1 MDMVNIRLQTTP
13 KAAINSD
20 TSSSYNDSCYGSSEM
35 DVCHHPPPPP
45 LPPSQPP
52 HSTNRLT
59 GKILLSSDE
68 KYIIL
73 CKETPSSQDETNSTA
88 SSSSPT
94 GANSSTLV
102 TRYQRNVRTGT
113 RPQYRTQL
121 EPSNANLEFFQNN
134 HEYRKILESSTSFH
148 CRKITPQSEYHL

>member
-45 LPPSQPP
+45 QP

-73 CKETPSSQDETNSTA
+73 CKETHSSQDETNSTA

-94 GANSSTLV
+94 GATNNTLV
-102 TRYQRNVRTGT
+102 TRFQRNARTGQ
-113 RPQYRTQL
+113 RQQYRTQL
-121 EPSNANLEFFQNN
+121 EPSNAANLEFFQNN
-134 HEYRKILESSTSFH
+134 HEYRKILESTTSFH
-148 CRKITPQSEYHL
+148 CRKVTPQSEYHL